1 LSVRKSERVIVIEAQ
16 AKRKRITNHHRD
28 ANQNNPLTG
37 TAPPILAAGGYRYA
51 SRMDYSPILLVSAK
65 TGEKGSGKTR
75 NFSTRIDF
83 HEIGRRSILKA
94 FLE

>member
-28 ANQNNPLTG
+28 ANQNNPLTE

-51 SRMDYSPILLVSAK
+51 SRMELLPYTVNKRESQTK
-65 TGEKGSGKTR
+65 RLKKKKEIFER
-75 NFSTRIDF
+75 NRLS
-83 HEIGRRSILKA
+83 
-94 FLE
+94 